1 MHSLECISLGK
12 LCNVICTKKWCWC
25 KHCKPTVLQY
35 EASRFIY
42 DKLNIKLGIH
52 KTTNDVIACISIVL
66 PAHFW
71 MYFEFLSSWRSVRAL
86 GQHFCWLVLHVW
98 KPKLKPAVKGL
109 QLVPWS
115 LKRLRWIYRINLD
128 TKHFNTS
135 VCCPSSLWTVCWAFP
150 GSECVWVWSSG
161 SASPPHTGVQDW
173 RLLQSSSSL
182 LIVEE
187 FSCCSLHHSSWDYRK
202 NGLLV

>member
-25 KHCKPTVLQY
+25 KHCKPTVLQH

-109 QLVPWS
+109 QLVPWL
-115 LKRLRWIYRINLD
+115 LKRLKWIFRINLD
-128 TKHFNTS
+128 TKHS
-135 VCCPSSLWTVCWAFP
+135 IPQCVVHPLCELSAEHSLGQIVYGFGALAVPHHLTQVFRIGGFC
-150 GSECVWVWSSG
+150 SL
-161 SASPPHTGVQDW
+161 PPHC
-173 RLLQSSSSL
+173 L
-182 LIVEE
+182 
-187 FSCCSLHHSSWDYRK
+187 
-202 NGLLV
+202 